1 MYRKII
7 RFGRIICIMLMML
20 LLLAACGSEQN
31 SVDISDSVQEVET
44 VFPEQETPKSVDEN
58 PVKSSQIIEKTV
70 VQQTYED
77 VTINSSEFLS
87 LTNQGYTFKG
97 YRLSNEDVVKI
108 GNQLVVNQ
116 GAMYEQI
123 GAGLSIYCQFG
134 VSSILD
140 EMFFQILIGTDS
152 EPDNWAELSQ
162 ELYEFIFVD
171 VTEKEIIT
179 KLEILDTVSGSF
191 DYEARNYSFEIS
203 NLEKTADELHISQ
216 EMLGYVLA
224 KLNEYTDDIVFDGNS
239 VICSL
244 EVKTF
249 S

>member
-20 LLLAACGSEQN
+20 LLLVACGSEQN
-31 SVDISDSVQEVET
+31 NVDIPDSVQEVET
-44 VFPEQETPKSVDEN
+44 VLPEQKTPKSVDEN
-58 PVKSSQIIEKTV
+58 PVESSQIIEKTV

-171 VTEKEIIT
+171 VTEKEIIS

-203 NLEKTADELHISQ
+203 NLEKTADDLHISQ

-239 VICSL
+239 ITCSL